1 MVIQCKKISAMKVT
15 NTRRDCHCRIHCNL
29 GEDRS
34 IRPWNERPKF
44 PTMEGIRHG
53 KVAAITRIHRPHGTK
68 SVLRR
73 EMGSRVDK
81 KRGVESFRGVK
92 WTRKNERLNGERR
105 VLVLKQKKS
114 EKGTRNIVG

>member
-1 MVIQCKKISAMKVT
+1 MVIQCKKISGMKVT

-53 KVAAITRIHRPHGTK
+53 KVAAITRIHRPHGI
-68 SVLRR
+68 
-73 EMGSRVDK
+73 RVCFVGK
-81 KRGVESFRGVK
+81 WVVE
-92 WTRKNERLNGERR
+92 WTRRGALRA
-105 VLVLKQKKS
+105 S
-114 EKGTRNIVG
+114 EV